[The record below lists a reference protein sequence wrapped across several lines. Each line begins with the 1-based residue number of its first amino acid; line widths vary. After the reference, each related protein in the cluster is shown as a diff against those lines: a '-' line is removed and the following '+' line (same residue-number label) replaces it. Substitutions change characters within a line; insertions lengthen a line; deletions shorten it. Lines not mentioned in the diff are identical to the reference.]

1 MSPVTALAAE
11 SSALSVWEQLL
22 EVIVVGSIA
31 GIGLS
36 IAFSLLVRGIIQAG
50 NARRDDGGGAL
61 LPNVALAAVSGLVC
75 VGAVVFAVYEM
86 VNG

>member
-1 MSPVTALAAE
+1 MSPVTVLAAE
-11 SSALSVWEQLL
+11 SSDLSVWEQLL

-50 NARRDDGGGAL
+50 NARRGDGTSGL
-61 LPNVALAAVSGLVC
+61 LPNVALAAVAGLVC
-75 VGAVVFAVYEM
+75 VAAVVFAVYEM

>member
-1 MSPVTALAAE
+1 MSPVPVLAAE
-11 SSALSVWEQLL
+11 ASDLSVWEQLL

-36 IAFSLLVRGIIQAG
+36 IAFSFLVRGVTLAG
-50 NARRDDGGGAL
+50 SARRDERPGGF
-61 LPNVALAAVSGLVC
+61 LPNVALAVVSGLVC
-75 VGAVVFAVYEM
+75 VAAVVFAVYEM

>member
-1 MSPVTALAAE
+1 MSPVTVLAAE
-11 SSALSVWEQLL
+11 SSGLSVWEQLL

-31 GIGLS
+31 GVGLS

-50 NARRDDGGGAL
+50 NARRDDGAGAL

-75 VGAVVFAVYEM
+75 VAAVLFAVYEM

>member
-1 MSPVTALAAE
+1 MSPVSVLAAE
-11 SSALSVWEQLL
+11 SSDLSVWEQLL

-50 NARRDDGGGAL
+50 NARRGDGGSAL
-61 LPNVALAAVSGLVC
+61 LPNVALAAVSGLIC
-75 VGAVVFAVYEM
+75 VAAVLFAVYEM
-86 VNG
+86 VDG